1 MQRLILSAAQ
11 ILRRFHHKVKL
22 LKLRHLHANRLPREI
37 ELQSS
42 NIAETDRELVA
53 PLRQMNVIVNKIFN
67 EESNNCSSNVM
78 FCKCWISS
86 MD

>member
-1 MQRLILSAAQ
+1 MLRLILSAAH
-11 ILRRFHHKVKL
+11 IPRRFHHKVKL
-22 LKLRHLHANRLPREI
+22 LKLHHLHTNRLPQEI
-37 ELQSS
+37 ELQST
-42 NIAETDRELVA
+42 NIVETDRELVA

-67 EESNNCSSNVM
+67 EESNDCCSNAM